1 MSSRYIILTFSCL
14 IVLFTTSCKRQ
25 RIHKTEIK
33 DSTNVAIIPS
43 DIPVK
48 PDSISTIIPIS
59 TAKVDVT
66 PAEIDFKFL
75 KIRSKVDYSS
85 GADSQSFP
93 VTAHIEKDNKIWLS
107 IAVGLEVARGLITQ
121 DSIIFLDRLHRTY
134 YKYDFATLSKQFNF
148 NLNYDLVQSILIGNM
163 PIKKR
168 ESDEI
173 TKQEGSFLIRQKEN
187 TIQIENIIAELN
199 LKLQKLTA
207 ADTTGSS
214 KMQIDYDNFLSINNF
229 LFPQAIVAKIDA
241 TKDDKPNQTLINL
254 QHNRIEFLDES
265 PGFSFSIPKGY
276 SPK

>member
-33 DSTNVAIIPS
+33 DSTNVAVTQP
-43 DIPVK
+43 DIPTKIDTPVTS
-48 PDSISTIIPIS
+48 PIPI
-59 TAKVDVT
+59 AKIDVT

-75 KIRSKVDYSS
+75 KIKSKVDYSS
-85 GADSQSFP
+85 GSDSQSFP
-93 VTAHIEKDNKIWLS
+93 VTAHIEKDSKIWLS

-168 ESDEI
+168 EGDEI

-187 TIQIENIIAELN
+187 SIQIENIIAELN

-229 LFPQAIVAKIDA
+229 LFPQAIIAKIDA
-241 TKDDKPNQTLINL
+241 AKDDKTNRTLINL

>member
-33 DSTNVAIIPS
+33 DSTNVAVTQP
-43 DIPVK
+43 DIPAK
-48 PDSISTIIPIS
+48 IDTPTTSSTT

-75 KIRSKVDYSS
+75 RIKSKVDYSS
-85 GADSQSFP
+85 GSDSQSFP

-168 ESDEI
+168 EEDEI
-173 TKQEGSFLIRQKEN
+173 TKQDGSFLIRQKDN
-187 TIQIENIIAELN
+187 TIQIENFIAEPN

-207 ADTTGSS
+207 ADTQGSS
-214 KMQIDYDNFLSINNF
+214 KMQIDYSNFLAINNF
-229 LFPQAIVAKIDA
+229 LFPQAIIAKIDA
-241 TKDDKPNQTLINL
+241 AKDDKTNQTLINL

>member
-33 DSTNVAIIPS
+33 DSTNVAVTQP
-43 DIPVK
+43 DIPAK
-48 PDSISTIIPIS
+48 IDTPTTPTT
-59 TAKVDVT
+59 TAKVDVA

-75 KIRSKVDYSS
+75 RIKSKVDYSS
-85 GADSQSFP
+85 GSESQSFP

-107 IAVGLEVARGLITQ
+107 IAVGLEVARGFITK

-134 YKYDFATLSKQFNF
+134 YKYDFATLSRQFNF
-148 NLNYDLVQSILIGNM
+148 NLSYDLVQSILIGNM

-168 ESDEI
+168 EGDEI
-173 TKQEGSFLIRQKEN
+173 TKQEGSFVIRQKEN
-187 TIQIENIIAELN
+187 TVQIENFIAEPN

-207 ADTTGSS
+207 ADDSGSS
-214 KMQIDYDNFLSINNF
+214 KMQIDYSNFLAINNF
-229 LFPQAIVAKIDA
+229 LFPQAIIAKIDA
-241 TKDDKPNQTLINL
+241 PKDDKTNQTLINL

>member
-1 MSSRYIILTFSCL
+1 M
-14 IVLFTTSCKRQ
+14 VLFTTSCKRQ
-25 RIHKTEIK
+25 RIYKTDTG
-33 DSTNVAIIPS
+33 DSTSVVLTQP

-48 PDSISTIIPIS
+48 TDSISTATPTS

-75 KIRSKVDYSS
+75 RIKSKVDYSS
-85 GADSQSFP
+85 GSDSQSFP
-93 VTAHIEKDNKIWLS
+93 ITAHIEKDNKIWLS

-134 YKYDFATLSKQFNF
+134 YKYDFVTLSRQFNF

-168 ESDEI
+168 EGDEI
-173 TKQEGSFLIRQKEN
+173 TKQESNFVIRQKEN
-187 TIQIENIIAELN
+187 TVQIENFIAEPN

-207 ADTTGSS
+207 VDTTGSS
-214 KMQIDYDNFLSINNF
+214 KMQIDYSNFQAINNF
-229 LFPQAIVAKIDA
+229 LFPQAIMARIDA
-241 TKDDKPNQTLINL
+241 PKDDKTNQTLINL

>member
-25 RIHKTEIK
+25 RIHKAEIK
-33 DSTNVAIIPS
+33 DSTSV
-43 DIPVK
+43 VVTQ
-48 PDSISTIIPIS
+48 PDLPTKVETPTSPAT

-66 PAEIDFKFL
+66 PAEIDFRFL
-75 KIRSKVDYSS
+75 RIKSKVDYSS
-85 GADSQSFP
+85 GSDSQSFP

-121 DSIIFLDRLHRTY
+121 DSIIFMDRLHRTY
-134 YKYDFATLSKQFNF
+134 YKYDFATLSRQFNF

-163 PIKKR
+163 PLKKR
-168 ESDEI
+168 EGDEI
-173 TKQEGSFLIRQKEN
+173 TKQEGSFLIKQKEN
-187 TIQIENIIAELN
+187 TVQIENFIGEAN
-199 LKLQKLTA
+199 LKLQKLAA
-207 ADTTGSS
+207 ADMSGSS
-214 KMQIDYDNFLSINNF
+214 KMQIDYSNFLAINNF
-229 LFPQAIVAKIDA
+229 LFPQAIIAKIDA
-241 TKDDKPNQTLINL
+241 PKDDKTNQTLINL

>member
-1 MSSRYIILTFSCL
+1 MSSRYIFLTFSCL

-25 RIHKTEIK
+25 RIHKTESK
-33 DSTNVAIIPS
+33 DSTNIAVIS
-43 DIPVK
+43 TDIPVK
-48 PDSISTIIPIS
+48 TDSISTANTTTKI
-59 TAKVDVT
+59 DVT

-75 KIRSKVDYSS
+75 KIKSKIDYSS
-85 GADSQSFP
+85 GNDSQSFP

-134 YKYDFATLSKQFNF
+134 YKYDFATLSRQFNF
-148 NLNYDLVQSILIGNM
+148 NLSYDLVQSILIGNM

-168 ESDEI
+168 EVDKI
-173 TKQEGSFLIRQKEN
+173 TKQESSFVIRQKEN
-187 TIQIENIIAELN
+187 TIQIENFIVEPN
-199 LKLQKLTA
+199 LKLQKLLA

-214 KMQIDYDNFLSINNF
+214 KMQIDYGNFLAINNF
-229 LFPQAIVAKIDA
+229 LFPQAIIAKIDA
-241 TKDDKPNQTLINL
+241 PKDDKTNQTLINL

>member
-14 IVLFTTSCKRQ
+14 VVLFTSSCKRQ
-25 RIHKTEIK
+25 RIHKTETA
-33 DSTNVAIIPS
+33 DSTGVSVVQTDVPART
-43 DIPVK
+43 
-48 PDSISTIIPIS
+48 DSLSNNTS
-59 TAKVDVT
+59 TAKVEVS

-75 KIRSKVDYSS
+75 KIRSKIDYSS
-85 GADSQSFP
+85 GSESQSFP

-121 DSIIFLDRLHRTY
+121 DSIIFLDRLHRNY
-134 YKYDFATLSKQFNF
+134 YKYDFATLSRQFNF

-168 ESDEI
+168 EGDEI
-173 TKQEGSFLIRQKEN
+173 TKQENSFLIRQNEN
-187 TIQIENIIAELN
+187 AVQIENYIGESN
-199 LKLQKLTA
+199 LKLQKLSA
-207 ADTTGSS
+207 SDATGSS
-214 KMQIDYDNFLSINNF
+214 KMQIDYGNFLTINNF
-229 LFPQAIVAKIDA
+229 LFPQAITAKIDA
-241 TKDDKPNQTLINL
+241 QKEDKTNQTLINL

>member
-25 RIHKTEIK
+25 RIHKTETK
-33 DSTNVAIIPS
+33 DSTNVAVIPS

-48 PDSISTIIPIS
+48 TDSISS
-59 TAKVDVT
+59 TTPTGATKVDVA

-75 KIRSKVDYSS
+75 RIKSKVDYSS
-85 GADSQSFP
+85 GSDSQSFP
-93 VTAHIEKDNKIWLS
+93 VTAHIDKDNKIWLS

-163 PIKKR
+163 PVKKR
-168 ESDEI
+168 EGDEI
-173 TKQEGSFLIRQKEN
+173 TKQEGSFVIRQKEN
-187 TIQIENIIAELN
+187 SVQIENIIGEPN

-214 KMQIDYDNFLSINNF
+214 KMQIDYSNFLSINNF
-229 LFPQAIVAKIDA
+229 LFPQAIIAKIDA
-241 TKDDKPNQTLINL
+241 PKDDKTNQTLINL

>member
-1 MSSRYIILTFSCL
+1 MSSRYIILTCSCL

-25 RIHKTEIK
+25 RIHKTETK
-33 DSTNVAIIPS
+33 DSTNVAVTQP
-43 DIPVK
+43 DIPAKIDTPVTS
-48 PDSISTIIPIS
+48 PDPIL
-59 TAKVDVT
+59 KVDIT

-75 KIRSKVDYSS
+75 KIKSKVDYSS
-85 GADSQSFP
+85 GSDSQSFP

-107 IAVGLEVARGLITQ
+107 IAVGLEVARGLITK

-134 YKYDFATLSKQFNF
+134 YKYDFATLSRQFNF

-173 TKQEGSFLIRQKEN
+173 TKQEGSFVIRQKEN
-187 TIQIENIIAELN
+187 SIQIENIIAEPN
-199 LKLQKLTA
+199 LKLRKLTA

-229 LFPQAIVAKIDA
+229 LFPQAIIAKIDA
-241 TKDDKPNQTLINL
+241 AKDNKTNQTLINL